1 MWLIPFILLCWV
13 VIIWAL
19 VEGTRDLVAW
29 QNRRALDGHD
39 GFTPSVR
46 RWGYVGEQRGAK

>member
-1 MWLIPFILLCWV
+1 MWIVPFILLCWI

-19 VEGTRDLVAW
+19 VVAAHDLVAW
-29 QNRRALDGHD
+29 QNRRALDAQD
-39 GFTPSVR
+39 GFTPSMH